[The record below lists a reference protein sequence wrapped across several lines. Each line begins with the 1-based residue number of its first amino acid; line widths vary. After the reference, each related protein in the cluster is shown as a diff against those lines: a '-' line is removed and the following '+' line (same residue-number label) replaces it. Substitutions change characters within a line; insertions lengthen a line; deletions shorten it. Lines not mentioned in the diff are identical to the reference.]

1 MASYQHI
8 SHGFE
13 PVFDERSR
21 ILVLGSFPSV
31 LSRENAFYYGN
42 PQNRFWRV
50 MAACLGEP
58 VPQNEGGLS
67 DDGRP
72 LTLEESI
79 AAKKGMLL
87 EHGVALW
94 DVIASC
100 DIKGSSDA
108 SIKNVVPAQVERV
121 LEEAHI
127 GAVICNGGTAG
138 RLYKRYLQWQVGLA
152 AHVLPSTS
160 PANAAW
166 QLERLTARWQE
177 ELLPLLEAAKTGA
190 LGEVPSP
197 SSVKRG
203 FVTAKAQAAKQ
214 SSANGANSKRQAARS
229 GDIAAGSATRLTA
242 DGATES
248 AAAGESRVD
257 VVTVRVPSPPASNY
271 AVHKSMQGNKRANT
285 KPELLVREHLRKAGL
300 TGYRLQWKVPG
311 HPDIAWPGKRVAIEV
326 RGCFWHRCPHC
337 KPSAPKKN
345 VEYWEAKFA
354 RNVERDAENVHK
366 LEEMGWRVHV
376 IWECQLK
383 KNAIDATMADLLPKL
398 AAELGK
404 ELADDDCTVARDDE
418 ARIRSDN
425 AANVHA
431 GVSEGADMQEADAA
445 EEAIGRSASPRDDEK
460 SSTEA
465 SDTSAS
471 EHQGNAKP
479 ATNKHHFM
487 YVIECADGSLYTG
500 YSPDV
505 QARFAAHQAGTGA
518 KYTRGR
524 GPLNLLAVAEFATKH
539 DAMSAEYRFKRLSRD
554 RKDELLAKAAKPKAD
569 FAKLLQEEFGL

>member
-79 AAKKGMLL
+79 AAKKQMLL
-87 EHGVALW
+87 EHGIALW

-100 DIKGSSDA
+100 DIKGSSDV

-177 ELLPLLEAAKTGA
+177 ELLPLLDAAETGA

-203 FVTAKAQAAKQ
+203 FVTAGTKA
-214 SSANGANSKRQAARS
+214 
-229 GDIAAGSATRLTA
+229 
-242 DGATES
+242 GAT
-248 AAAGESRVD
+248 GESHVD
-257 VVTVRVPSPPASNY
+257 IVTVRVPSPPASNY

-285 KPELLVREHLRKAGL
+285 KPELLVRERLRKAGL

-311 HPDIAWPGKRVAIEV
+311 HPDIAWPGKRVAVEV

-337 KPSAPKKN
+337 NPSTPKKN
-345 VEYWEAKFA
+345 TEYWEAKFA
-354 RNVERDAENVHK
+354 RNTERDAENVRK

-404 ELADDDCTVARDDE
+404 QLTADDCAAARNRENQIQSKCAAYVRANNLEDD
-418 ARIRSDN
+418 N
-425 AANVHA
+425 PP
-431 GVSEGADMQEADAA
+431 GADIV
-445 EEAIGRSASPRDDEK
+445 EEAIRLQSAQQGSKDSRAETPAASK
-460 SSTEA
+460 TEQQ
-465 SDTSAS
+465 DN
-471 EHQGNAKP
+471 EDP
-479 ATNKHHFM
+479 ATGKHHFM

-539 DAMSAEYRFKRLSRD
+539 NAMSAEYRFKRLSRD
-554 RKDELLAKAAKPKAD
+554 RKDELLAKAADPEAD

>member
-1 MASYQHI
+1 MSRGRFPIRYTGRMASYQHI

-67 DDGRP
+67 DNGRP

-79 AAKKGMLL
+79 AAKKRMLL
-87 EHGVALW
+87 RHGIALW

-177 ELLPLLEAAKTGA
+177 ELLPLLEAAEAGA
-190 LGEVPSP
+190 LDEIPSP

-203 FVTAKAQAAKQ
+203 FVTAGTKA
-214 SSANGANSKRQAARS
+214 
-229 GDIAAGSATRLTA
+229 
-242 DGATES
+242 GAT
-248 AAAGESRVD
+248 GESHVD
-257 VVTVRVPSPPASNY
+257 IVTVRVPSPPASNY

-285 KPELLVREHLRKAGL
+285 KPELLVRERLRKAGL

-311 HPDIAWPGKRVAIEV
+311 HPDIAWPGKRVAVEV

-337 KPSAPKKN
+337 NPSTPKKN
-345 VEYWEAKFA
+345 TEYWEAKFA
-354 RNVERDAENVHK
+354 RNTERDAENVRK

-404 ELADDDCTVARDDE
+404 QLTADDCAAARNRENQIQSKCAAYVRANNLEDD
-418 ARIRSDN
+418 N
-425 AANVHA
+425 PP
-431 GVSEGADMQEADAA
+431 GADIV
-445 EEAIGRSASPRDDEK
+445 EEAIRLQSAQQGSKDSRAETPAASK
-460 SSTEA
+460 TEQQ
-465 SDTSAS
+465 DN
-471 EHQGNAKP
+471 EDP
-479 ATNKHHFM
+479 ATGKHHFM

-539 DAMSAEYRFKRLSRD
+539 NAMSAEYRFKRLSRD
-554 RKDELLAKAAKPKAD
+554 RKDELLAKAADPEAD

>member
-79 AAKKGMLL
+79 AAKKQMLL
-87 EHGVALW
+87 EHGIALW

-121 LEEAHI
+121 LEKAHI

-177 ELLPLLEAAKTGA
+177 ELLPLLEAAETGA

-203 FVTAKAQAAKQ
+203 FVTAKTQVAKR
-214 SSANGANSKRQAARS
+214 SSVNGADGGHASDPQDDTAANANEAGGGHRAARS
-229 GDIAAGSATRLTA
+229 DDAATGTPTPSATDSTA
-242 DGATES
+242 KSASAWALADEAT
-248 AAAGESRVD
+248 AVNAIAGTTGESRVD
-257 VVTVRVPSPPASNY
+257 IVTVRVPSPPASNY

-285 KPELLVREHLRKAGL
+285 KPELLVRERLRKAGL
-300 TGYRLQWKVPG
+300 TGYRLQWKAPG

-337 KPSAPKKN
+337 NPSTPKKN
-345 VEYWEAKFA
+345 TEYWEAKFA
-354 RNVERDAENVHK
+354 RNTERDAENVRK

-404 ELADDDCTVARDDE
+404 ELAE
-418 ARIRSDN
+418 AP
-425 AANVHA
+425 AANETGQQTNA
-431 GVSEGADMQEADAA
+431 
-445 EEAIGRSASPRDDEK
+445 SATTGKR
-460 SSTEA
+460 
-465 SDTSAS
+465 
-471 EHQGNAKP
+471 
-479 ATNKHHFM
+479 HFM

-539 DAMSAEYRFKRLSRD
+539 DAMSAEYRFKHLSRD
-554 RKDELLAKAAKPKAD
+554 RKDELLAKAAEPEAD

>member
-1 MASYQHI
+1 MGESSACCGDKPKELSLFAILGRMASYQHI

-13 PVFDERSR
+13 PVFDEHSR

-79 AAKKGMLL
+79 AAKKRMLL
-87 EHGVALW
+87 EHGIALW

-108 SIKNVVPAQVERV
+108 SIKNVVPAQVERI

-177 ELLPLLEAAKTGA
+177 ELLPLLEAAETGA
-190 LGEVPSP
+190 LGEIPSP
-197 SSVKRG
+197 SSIKRG
-203 FVTAKAQAAKQ
+203 FVTAGTKA
-214 SSANGANSKRQAARS
+214 
-229 GDIAAGSATRLTA
+229 
-242 DGATES
+242 GAT
-248 AAAGESRVD
+248 GESHVD
-257 VVTVRVPSPPASNY
+257 IVTVRVPSPPASNY

-285 KPELLVREHLRKAGL
+285 KPELLVRERLRKARL

-311 HPDIAWPGKRVAIEV
+311 HPDIAWPGKRVALEV

-337 KPSAPKKN
+337 NPSTPKKN
-345 VEYWEAKFA
+345 TEYWEAKFA
-354 RNVERDAENVHK
+354 RNVERDADNVRK

-404 ELADDDCTVARDDE
+404 ELAKTPAASKTE
-418 ARIRSDN
+418 QQDN
-425 AANVHA
+425 
-431 GVSEGADMQEADAA
+431 ED
-445 EEAIGRSASPRDDEK
+445 
-460 SSTEA
+460 
-465 SDTSAS
+465 
-471 EHQGNAKP
+471 P
-479 ATNKHHFM
+479 ATGKHHFM
-487 YVIECADGSLYTG
+487 YVIGCADGSLYTG

-524 GPLNLLAVAEFATKH
+524 GPLNLLAVAKFATKH
-539 DAMSAEYRFKRLSRD
+539 NAMSAEYRFKRLNRD
-554 RKDELLAKAAKPKAD
+554 RKDELLAKAADPEAD